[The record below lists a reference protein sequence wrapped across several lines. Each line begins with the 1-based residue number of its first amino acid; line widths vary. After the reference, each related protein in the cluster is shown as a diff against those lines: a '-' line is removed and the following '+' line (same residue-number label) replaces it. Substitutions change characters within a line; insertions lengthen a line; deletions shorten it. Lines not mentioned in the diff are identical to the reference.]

1 MKKTFKIAVLAAGM
15 VVIAYIYFFFFFHR
29 QYNYRFE
36 LFSHS
41 IPCAFLFTPAAKD
54 SIDPV
59 PVSGR
64 IRGTDQIYTYVY
76 EHKYYVMVWR
86 IKALGGI
93 NLRDIMIDRDVNM
106 DHVGLYPGQILDAG
120 SLRETEVKDGPFF
133 TRGLRVDL
141 DEYSKVQKTFEGLT
155 YKGFYANVGKIGLE
169 DGKGQ
174 ILAIVNYQR
183 EIMPTL
189 FLMYE
194 ARQAFYIIIINSR
207 KPFGLEMLRILNL
220 K

>member
-1 MKKTFKIAVLAAGM
+1 MKKVFKIAVLAAG
-15 VVIAYIYFFFFFHR
+15 VAIIAYVYFFFFFHK

-41 IPCAFLFTPAAKD
+41 IPCSFLFTSAAKD

-76 EHKYYVMVWR
+76 KHKYYLMVWR

-93 NLRDIMIDRDVNM
+93 ALRDIAINSNVNM
-106 DHVGLYPGQILDAG
+106 DHVELYPGQILDAG

-133 TRGLRVDL
+133 SRDLRVDL
-141 DEYSKVQKTFEGLT
+141 DEYSKIQKTFEGPS
-155 YKGFYANVGKIGLE
+155 YRGFYANISKIGLE
-169 DGKGQ
+169 NGKGQ
-174 ILAIVNYQR
+174 ILAILNYPR

-194 ARQAFYIIIINSR
+194 AKHTFYIIIINSK
-207 KPFGLEMLRILNL
+207 KPFGPGMLGILDL